1 MEEQLIHREQHQ
13 EPQHR
18 HQRRAV
24 EARPRGAR
32 GDGGVVLT
40 APPWKQ
46 ESQRSYFAKAL
57 IDLGRRNPNVVV
69 VGADTTESIKT
80 IEFAKAFPD
89 RLFQLGIAEPNM
101 ISVAAGLAAAGKIPF
116 AATYSVFG
124 SAHTYNVIRQNVA
137 YTNLNVKIF
146 CSHAGLTVGP
156 DGATHQINEDIALMR
171 GIPRMTVLVPADGPE
186 TAKCVDAAGAMKG
199 PVYCR
204 FSRTNVPTITSP
216 DDDFAIGRARVL
228 RDGSDVTLVGCG
240 LMVARCL
247 EAAESLKRAG
257 IKARVINL
265 STVKPLDTATIDRAA
280 RETGGIVTA
289 EEHTVVHG
297 IGAAIASVISGNHP
311 VPIAM
316 VGVQDVFGESGEAE
330 ELLRKYGLTAEKIV
344 DGAHD
349 VMKRRDQK

>member
-1 MEEQLIHREQHQ
+1 
-13 EPQHR
+13 
-18 HQRRAV
+18 
-24 EARPRGAR
+24 
-32 GDGGVVLT
+32 
-40 APPWKQ
+40 
-46 ESQRSYFAKAL
+46 
-57 IDLGRRNPNVVV
+57 VVV

-80 IEFAKAFPD
+80 LDFGKAFPD

-186 TAKCVDAAGAMKG
+186 TAKCVDAAAAMKG

-204 FSRTNVPTITSP
+204 FSRTNVPTVTSSE
-216 DDDFAIGRARVL
+216 DGFAIGKARVV
-228 RDGSDVTLVGCG
+228 RDGFDLTLIGCG
-240 LMVARCL
+240 IMVARCL
-247 EAAESLKRAG
+247 EAAQLLEREKIS
-257 IKARVINL
+257 ARVINL
-265 STVKPLDTATIDRAA
+265 STVKPLDLATIDRAA

-297 IGAAIASVISGNHP
+297 IGAAVASAIASNHP

-316 VGVQDVFGESGEAE
+316 IGVQDVFGESGEAE

-344 DGAHD
+344 EAAHD
-349 VMKRRDQK
+349 VVKRRDR